1 MTILAE
7 LHQDHVNL
15 NKLLAIL
22 RQKVNQLKAG
32 QQPNFSLMADLIDY
46 ISNYAD
52 GHHHP
57 REDKMYKCLAD
68 RNPDLDQYLFNCAKD
83 HEALKTSSL
92 QLKEAVDG
100 ILHDSVMPMDE
111 FACLLD
117 DFVSLQTVHLNF
129 EEGQLFPMIQEMVSD
144 NELTMI
150 EKQLPKQEDPLFGE
164 IKAREY
170 MELYKE
176 LMLEMSEAC

>member
-15 NKLLAIL
+15 NKLLVIL

-68 RNPDLDQYLFNCAKD
+68 RNPELDKHLFNCAKD
-83 HEALKTSSL
+83 HEALKSSSL
-92 QLKEAVDG
+92 QLKEAVHG

-111 FACLLD
+111 FAGLLD
-117 DFVSLQTVHLNF
+117 DFVSLQMAHLNF
-129 EEGQLFPMIQEMVSD
+129 EEGQLFPMIQEVVSD
-144 NELTMI
+144 KELAMI

-164 IKAREY
+164 VQAREY
-170 MELYKE
+170 TALYKE
-176 LMLEMSEAC
+176 LMLEMNEAC